1 MILHQVLLRFKPGTT
16 AEPIAAL
23 AAALL
28 EMKGPIPEIRDI
40 RWVANLGPSNAEY
53 PYVLTVTFDDL
64 EALERYL
71 VHPVHRRVVAEY
83 LEAIREAKLAV
94 DIEA

>member
-1 MILHQVLLRFKPGTT
+1 MILHQVLLRFKRATT
-16 AEPIAAL
+16 AERIAAL

-28 EMKGPIPEIRDI
+28 EMKGPIPEIRDL
-40 RWVANLGPSNAEY
+40 RWGANLGPSNVEY

-64 EALERYL
+64 DALERYL
-71 VHPVHRRVVAEY
+71 IHPVHRRVVAEH

>member
-1 MILHQVLLRFKPGTT
+1 MILHLVLLRFKPGTT
-16 AEPIAAL
+16 AQRIAGL

-28 EMKGPIPEIRDI
+28 DMKGPIPEILDI
-40 RWVANLGPSNAEY
+40 RWGANLGPSATEY
-53 PYVLTVTFDDL
+53 PHALTVTFDDL
-64 EALERYL
+64 DALERYL
-71 VHPVHRRVVAEY
+71 VHPVHRRVVAEH

>member
-1 MILHQVLLRFKPGTT
+1 MILHQVLLRFKPGTA

-28 EMKGPIPEIRDI
+28 EMKVPNPEIRDI
-40 RWVANLGPSNAEY
+40 RWGANQGTSNAEY
-53 PYVLTVTFDDL
+53 PNFLSDEFDDL

-71 VHPVHRRVVAEY
+71 VHPVHRRVVAEH

>member
-1 MILHQVLLRFKPGTT
+1 MILHLVLLRFKPGTT
-16 AEPIAAL
+16 AERIAPL

-28 EMKGPIPEIRDI
+28 DMKGSIPEILDI
-40 RWVANLGPSNAEY
+40 RWGANLGPSTAEY
-53 PYVLTVTFDDL
+53 PYVLTVAFDDL
-64 EALERYL
+64 DALERYL
-71 VHPVHRRVVAEY
+71 VHPVHRRVVAEH

>member
-40 RWVANLGPSNAEY
+40 RWGANLGPSNAEY

-71 VHPVHRRVVAEY
+71 VHPVHRRVVAEH